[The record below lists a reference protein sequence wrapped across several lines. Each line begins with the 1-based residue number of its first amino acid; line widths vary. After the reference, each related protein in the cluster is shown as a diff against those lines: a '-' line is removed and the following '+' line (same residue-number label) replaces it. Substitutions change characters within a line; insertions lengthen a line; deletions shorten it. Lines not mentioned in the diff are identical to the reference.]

1 MSATDIS
8 KAPSRFGIGIFLL
21 LPFLFCAGSFL
32 YLGAYWYL
40 LPLIL
45 FSVLSF
51 IGLQWQI
58 KLATA
63 SCQDKDI
70 DIPLDNHPSQT
81 DVAVEELATTM
92 MPIWATQVESAR
104 NQSEEAINQ
113 LMARFGGLAYEVGQ
127 SSDVAN
133 KVVSSLEDGIDS
145 VFGRADTGLQT
156 VVETLE
162 AVLKERDGLLR
173 QINGLAEFVAELN
186 RMSRDVAT
194 IAGQT
199 NLLALNAAIEA
210 ARAGDQGRGF
220 AVVAGE
226 VRKLSQMSAET
237 GQDMGKKV
245 SHISSAIENA
255 VEAAHQSRGR
265 DNSMIDASRTTI
277 RQILDQFRQHSDSL
291 IDSARTLRTSNNS
304 IQYEVSDAIV
314 QLQFQDRVSQ
324 MLCHVRDN
332 LHEVSAAVQQG
343 DHNISQH
350 LESLEASYAMAEE
363 RQAHRSGNSKAVNEQ
378 AGEITFF

>member
-1 MSATDIS
+1 MSVTDIS
-8 KAPSRFGIGIFLL
+8 RLPSRFGIGAFLL
-21 LPFLFCAGSFL
+21 LPFLFSAGAFL
-32 YLGAYWYL
+32 YLGASWYL
-40 LPLIL
+40 LPLIIL
-45 FSVLSF
+45 SLLSF
-51 IGLQWQI
+51 YGVQWQI
-58 KLATA
+58 QSAAETRL
-63 SCQDKDI
+63 DKDI
-70 DIPLDNHPSQT
+70 DISVEKEPSQT
-81 DVAVEELATTM
+81 DVAVDELARVM

-104 NQSEEAINQ
+104 SQSETAVNE
-113 LMARFGGLAYEVGQ
+113 LVARFGGLAYEVGQ
-127 SSDVAN
+127 SSDVAHR
-133 KVVSSLEDGIDS
+133 VVSSLEDGIDS

-277 RQILDQFRQHSDSL
+277 RQILDQFRQHSDNL
-291 IDSARTLRTSNNS
+291 IDSARTLRTSNSS

-350 LESLEASYAMAEE
+350 LEALEASYAMAEE
-363 RQAHRSGNSKAVNEQ
+363 RQAHSSGNSKAVNEQ

>member
-1 MSATDIS
+1 MSITDTS
-8 KAPSRFGIGIFLL
+8 RAPSRFAMAAFLL
-21 LPFLFCAGSFL
+21 PAFVFSAGSFL
-32 YLGAYWYL
+32 HIGAYWYL
-40 LPLIL
+40 LPLTV
-45 FSVLSF
+45 FSLLSF
-51 IGLQWQI
+51 IGGCSYLQRI
-58 KLATA
+58 TEK
-63 SCQDKDI
+63 
-70 DIPLDNHPSQT
+70 PSQSSLEMT
-81 DVAVEELATTM
+81 DSDLPSNSDAAVEELAQVM

-104 NQSEEAINQ
+104 SQSEIAVNQ
-113 LMARFGGLAYEVGQ
+113 LVTRFGGLAYEVGQ
-127 SSDVAN
+127 SSDVARN
-133 KVVSSLEDGIDS
+133 VVASLEDGIDS
-145 VFGRADTGLQT
+145 VFGRANLGLQA

-162 AVLKERDGLLR
+162 AVLNERDGLLQ

-186 RMSRDVAT
+186 RMSGDVAT

-245 SHISSAIENA
+245 SHISRAIECA

-265 DNSMIDASRTTI
+265 DSSMIDASRSTI
-277 RQILDQFRQHSDSL
+277 SQILDQFRQHSNSL
-291 IDSARTLRTSNNS
+291 IESAHRLHSTNNS
-304 IQYEVSDAIV
+304 IQYEVSDAMV

-332 LHEVSAAVQQG
+332 LHAVSAAVQQG
-343 DHNISQH
+343 DRNITQH
-350 LESLEASYAMAEE
+350 LAALEASYAMAEE
-363 RQAHRSGNSKAVNEQ
+363 RQAHRAGNSKTANQ
-378 AGEITFF
+378 HAGEITFF

>member
-1 MSATDIS
+1 MSVTDIS
-8 KAPSRFGIGIFLL
+8 RLPSRFGIGAFLL
-21 LPFLFCAGSFL
+21 LPFLFSAGAFL
-32 YLGAYWYL
+32 YLGASWYL
-40 LPLIL
+40 LPLIIL
-45 FSVLSF
+45 SLLSF
-51 IGLQWQI
+51 YGLQWQI
-58 KLATA
+58 QSAAETRL
-63 SCQDKDI
+63 DKDI
-70 DIPLDNHPSQT
+70 DISVEKEPSQT
-81 DVAVEELATTM
+81 DVAVDELARVM

-104 NQSEEAINQ
+104 SQSETAVNE
-113 LMARFGGLAYEVGQ
+113 LVARFGGLAYEVGQ
-127 SSDVAN
+127 SSDVAHR
-133 KVVSSLEDGIDS
+133 VVSSLEDGIDS

-277 RQILDQFRQHSDSL
+277 RQILDQFRQHSDNL
-291 IDSARTLRTSNNS
+291 IDSARTLRTSNSS

-350 LESLEASYAMAEE
+350 LEALEASYAMAEE
-363 RQAHRSGNSKAVNEQ
+363 RQAHSSGNSKAVNEQ